1 LFHCKEESVGRE
13 NPGGWSTSWRPPE
26 YTVGEDG
33 KVVGGYEPREPHN
46 WGRWGPDDQRGTQN
60 LIGPEQRVAAA
71 GLVRS
76 GKVFSLALPIAPDA
90 PSLSSR
96 PRPLLTPLMTGSDA
110 VVGSPYS
117 EAAPGFQWSDDML
130 QMPTQGSTQ
139 WDALG
144 HVMFEDSMY
153 NGFWGGNTTT
163 LGGARVL
170 GIDRQRESFVGR
182 GVLVDAARHQ
192 SLDCCPD
199 EQAIGVEMLDAAL
212 AEQGV
217 ELRSGDMLLVRTGYL
232 AKWWTRPDDM
242 TPEDYFGRTPGISKD
257 TIPWLHEKSISA
269 LACDNIG
276 VELLVPEDPEDR
288 VLPLHVACLVDLGL
302 TLGELWDLDA
312 LAAEC
317 AEDGVY
323 EFLLCAP
330 PLNLPG
336 GLGSPLNPIA
346 LK

>member
-1 LFHCKEESVGRE
+1 MGRE
-13 NPGGWSTSWRPPE
+13 NPGGYSTGWRPPE
-26 YTVGEDG
+26 YTVGDDG
-33 KVVGGYEPREPHN
+33 KVVGGYAPREPNN
-46 WGRWGPDDQRGTQN
+46 WGRWGPEDQLGTQN

-110 VVGSPYS
+110 VVGSPYN

-163 LGGARVL
+163 LGGARAL

-192 SLDCCPD
+192 GLDCCPD
-199 EQAIGVEMLDAAL
+199 EQGIGAEMLDAAL
-212 AEQGV
+212 SAQGV

-232 AKWWTRPDDM
+232 AKWWTRPEGM
-242 TPEDYFGRTPGISKD
+242 TPEDYFARTPGISKD
-257 TIPWLHEKSISA
+257 TVPWLHEKGVSA

-276 VELLVPEDPEDR
+276 VELLVPEDPDDR

-312 LAAEC
+312 LAADC
-317 AEDGVY
+317 AEDGAY

-330 PLNLPG
+330 PLHLPG

>member
-1 LFHCKEESVGRE
+1 MTLQEESVGRQHAGDYSIE
-13 NPGGWSTSWRPPE
+13 WRPPA
-26 YTVGEDG
+26 YTVDRDG
-33 KVVGGYEPREPHN
+33 KVVGGYEPRTPNN
-46 WGRWGPDDQRGTQN
+46 WGRWGDDDQRGTQN

-71 GLVRS
+71 RLVRT

-90 PSLSSR
+90 PSFPSR
-96 PRPLLTPLMTGSDA
+96 PKPILAPLMTGSDA
-110 VVGSPYS
+110 IAGSPYN
-117 EAAPGFQWSDDML
+117 AAMPGFQYSDDIL

-139 WDALG
+139 WDSLA

-153 NGFWGGNTTT
+153 NGYWAGNTTA

-170 GIDRQRESFVGR
+170 GIDHQRESFVGR
-182 GVLVDAARHQ
+182 GVLVDAARQ
-192 SLDCCPD
+192 QGLDCCPD
-199 EQAIGVEMLDAAL
+199 AQGIGVELLEAAL
-212 AEQGV
+212 SAHGV
-217 ELRSGDMLLVRTGYL
+217 ELQPGDMLLVRTGYL
-232 AKWWTRPDDM
+232 AKWWTRPAGM
-242 TPEDYFGRTPGISKD
+242 SAEEYFGNTPGLSKE
-257 TIPWLHEKSISA
+257 TVPWLHEHGVSA
-269 LACDNIG
+269 VACDNIG

-288 VLPLHVACLVDLGL
+288 ALPLHVACLVDLGL

-312 LAAEC
+312 LAADC

-330 PLNLPG
+330 PLYLPG